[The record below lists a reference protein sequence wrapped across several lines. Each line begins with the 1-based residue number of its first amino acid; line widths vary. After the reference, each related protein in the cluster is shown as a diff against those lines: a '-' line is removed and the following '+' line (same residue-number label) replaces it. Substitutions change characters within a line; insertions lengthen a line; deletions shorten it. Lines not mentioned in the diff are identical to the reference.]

1 VWDTEVAVRWTFG
14 PIRTILIRLTIITT
28 ISSSSNNIT
37 TNIITNNNNMPLITD
52 R

>member
-14 PIRTILIRLTIITT
+14 PIRTILIRLTITTT
-28 ISSSSNNIT
+28 ISSSNNIT
-37 TNIITNNNNMPLITD
+37 TNIITNNNNNMPLITD